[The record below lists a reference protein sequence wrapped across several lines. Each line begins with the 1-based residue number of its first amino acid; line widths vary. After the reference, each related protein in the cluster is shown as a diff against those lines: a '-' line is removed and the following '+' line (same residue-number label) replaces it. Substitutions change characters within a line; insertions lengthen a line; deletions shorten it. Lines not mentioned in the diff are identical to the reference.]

1 MGLNLRSRNN
11 IPSIRF
17 SYSGFN
23 AIRYLLLAY
32 VEQKDFEEVQKDNY
46 LYHFLNAHE
55 DESYPFK
62 DLISHSDVDGYWD
75 FEAIAQL
82 NEDFSKHYD
91 NIHAFILKEKL
102 MDEKYIDM
110 TFNRLPDFLQKHAE
124 IKGSRIYFG

>member
-1 MGLNLRSRNN
+1 MGLNLRSRNK
-11 IPSIRF
+11 IPSIKF

-23 AIRYLLLAY
+23 VLRYLLLAY
-32 VEQKDFEEVQKDNY
+32 VEQKDFEYVQKDNY

-75 FEAIAQL
+75 FEAITQL
-82 NEDFSKHYD
+82 NEDFSKYYN

-102 MDEKYIDM
+102 MDEKYIDL
-110 TFNRLPDFLQKHAE
+110 TFNGLPDFLQKHAD
-124 IKGSRIYFG
+124 IKGSKIDFG